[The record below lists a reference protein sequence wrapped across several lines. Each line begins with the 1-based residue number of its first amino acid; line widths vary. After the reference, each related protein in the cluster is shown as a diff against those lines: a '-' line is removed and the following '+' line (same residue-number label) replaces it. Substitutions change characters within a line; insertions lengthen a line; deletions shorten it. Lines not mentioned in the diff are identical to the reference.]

1 MMASYNNNSGG
12 YMDYSFDN
20 SINNTN
26 TGYAK
31 KPLGE
36 QTMRPLTVKQIRTA
50 VSPQEGTIKVDNSNV
65 TQITFVGVI
74 RNIQELT
81 TNYVY
86 TVEDGTGAI
95 DVRKWVEQSETPEE
109 ADARRTLLVDTYVR
123 VNGRLNSYNNRIS
136 VVAHSMRPI
145 VDFNEITYHFLDAI
159 QTHFLFV
166 KPGSSV
172 HAPRNDAMQI
182 DGPSSVNNIRDRVSQ
197 AIKDY
202 DNSPEGAN
210 IEKIFQKF
218 QGMHT
223 KSEIEDAIEF
233 LMEDGQC
240 YSTIDPNHLKSCLS

>member
-1 MMASYNNNSGG
+1 MMASYNNHSGG
-12 YMDYSFDN
+12 YIDNSFDN
-20 SINNTN
+20 SNSNAS

-50 VSPQEGTIKVDNSNV
+50 ASPQEGTIKVDNSNV

-86 TVEDGTGAI
+86 TIEDGTGAI
-95 DVRKWVEQSETPEE
+95 DVRKWIEPSETPEE

-136 VVAHSMRPI
+136 VVAHSMRP
-145 VDFNEITYHFLDAI
+145 VTDFNEINYHFLDAI

-166 KPGSSV
+166 KPGSSA
-172 HAPRNDAMQI
+172 HFRRNDAMQI
-182 DGPSSVNNIRDRVSQ
+182 DGSNDSNSISDLVSQ
-197 AIKDY
+197 AIKEY
-202 DNSPEGAN
+202 DNSPEGAS
-210 IEKIFQKF
+210 IEKIIQKF
-218 QGMHT
+218 QGLHT
-223 KSEIEDAIEF
+223 ESEIRDTIEF
-233 LMEDGQC
+233 LMDDGQC
-240 YSTIDPNHLKSCLS
+240 YSTIDPDHLKSCLS